1 MDEMSLKTNLYY
13 DISTDKIVG
22 LEDYGNE
29 VATSGLRS
37 ITASGMKATT
47 RLCVSK
53 RSMLK
58 R

>member
-1 MDEMSLKTNLYY
+1 MSY
-13 DISTDKIVG
+13 DILADKIVA
-22 LEDYGNE
+22 LEDYGNQ